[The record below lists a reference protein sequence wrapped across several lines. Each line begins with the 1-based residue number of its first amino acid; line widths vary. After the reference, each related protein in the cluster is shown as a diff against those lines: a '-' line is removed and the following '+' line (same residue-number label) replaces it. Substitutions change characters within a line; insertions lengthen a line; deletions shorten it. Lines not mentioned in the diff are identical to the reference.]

1 MSIKLADWSSYL
13 SFVGQR
19 PMILWMAECRRQL
32 SHVMGGWM
40 DVSPSLVIGA
50 RSANLAIA
58 LVRYL
63 GQFDLNQVET
73 SGAAPMLGAKDW
85 QGGSSSIIE
94 AISIRA
100 SGSWCTSSAIP
111 YPHQSLR
118 GGAGRP
124 AESF

>member
-1 MSIKLADWSSYL
+1 MM
-13 SFVGQR
+13 
-19 PMILWMAECRRQL
+19 PWMEECRRQP
-32 SHVMGGWM
+32 SDVMGGWM
-40 DVSPSLVIGA
+40 DVSPSLFIGA

-111 YPHQSLR
+111 TLISHF
-118 GGAGRP
+118 A
-124 AESF
+124 AEQVAPLKAFELPPPDR